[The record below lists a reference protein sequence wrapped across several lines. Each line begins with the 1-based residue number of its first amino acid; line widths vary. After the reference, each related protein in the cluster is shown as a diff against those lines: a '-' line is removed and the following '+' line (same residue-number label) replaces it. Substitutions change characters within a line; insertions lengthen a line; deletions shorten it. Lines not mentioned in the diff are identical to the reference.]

1 MKKPLS
7 LIMFCT
13 IFLLMKAKSDSL
25 SNIKKNIVSV
35 SYAPSFL
42 SGNGAKN
49 VFHGIELN
57 YERLIIKRL
66 SIGLTQGFYTTSAK
80 NVNWLENKN
89 NTINYFAAKR
99 KDFYFNT
106 FITINA
112 IAFYNKFYA
121 LKFGIGPTL
130 SYRNTLAIKS
140 IDVNYSYN
148 EQFYDKGVF
157 GGLHINLQNDFTVKQ
172 HLLIGVKFQSHFIF
186 PKKNIGDK
194 QIILRPSI
202 SFGYRF

>member
-1 MKKPLS
+1 
-7 LIMFCT
+7 MFCT

-25 SNIKKNIVSV
+25 INIKKNIVSV

-80 NVNWLENKN
+80 NVNWFENKN

>member
-1 MKKPLS
+1 
-7 LIMFCT
+7 MFCT

-80 NVNWLENKN
+80 TL
-89 NTINYFAAKR
+89 IG
-99 KDFYFNT
+99 
-106 FITINA
+106 
-112 IAFYNKFYA
+112 
-121 LKFGIGPTL
+121 LK
-130 SYRNTLAIKS
+130 IK
-140 IDVNYSYN
+140 I
-148 EQFYDKGVF
+148 
-157 GGLHINLQNDFTVKQ
+157 I
-172 HLLIGVKFQSHFIF
+172 LLITLQQKEKIFIL
-186 PKKNIGDK
+186 
-194 QIILRPSI
+194 ILL
-202 SFGYRF
+202 

>member
-1 MKKPLS
+1 
-7 LIMFCT
+7 MFCT

-66 SIGLTQGFYTTSAK
+66 SIGLTQGFHTTSAK

-148 EQFYDKGVF
+148 EQFYDKGVY

-194 QIILRPSI
+194 QIILRPGI
-202 SFGYRF
+202 SFGYKF

>member
-1 MKKPLS
+1 
-7 LIMFCT
+7 MFCT

>member
-1 MKKPLS
+1 
-7 LIMFCT
+7 MFCT

-66 SIGLTQGFYTTSAK
+66 SIGLTQGFHTTSAK